1 MAEKENKQLPPEVP
15 NLSLFKESMISPNS
29 ILTIIGPKTN
39 LKSVFKDY
47 KQYFDSET
55 QLKNIM
61 ELLEKGQ
68 SLVIDETSPRNRI
81 EDLLYI
87 YEKQ

>member
-1 MAEKENKQLPPEVP
+1 MADKQPAEVP
-15 NLSLFKESMISPNS
+15 QLSLFKEDMRNDNS
-29 ILTIIGPKTN
+29 IIITIGKNTN
-39 LKSVFKDY
+39 LKAIY
-47 KQYFDSET
+47 KSYGQYFDSMQ

-61 ELLEKGQ
+61 EMMDKGQ

-87 YEKQ
+87 HEN